1 MVDSAR
7 ISFVTEAS
15 KRAQLDA
22 IAGAF
27 GKNLSAV
34 INEAIDQYIDMHEWQ
49 LRHIQEG
56 VEEAR
61 RGDFASDEEVETFF
75 DQYEQPSC

>member
-1 MVDSAR
+1 MMMADSAR
-7 ISFVTEAS
+7 ISFVTESS

-34 INEAIDQYIDMHEWQ
+34 INEAIDQYIDTHEWQ

-61 RGDFASDEEVETFF
+61 RGDFASDEEVDTFF
-75 DQYEQPSC
+75 EQYR

>member
-1 MVDSAR
+1 MADSSR
-7 ISFVTEAS
+7 ISFVTEAG
-15 KRAQLDA
+15 KRAQLNA

-34 INEAIDQYIDMHEWQ
+34 INEAIDQYIGLHEWQ

-61 RGDFASDEEVETFF
+61 RGEFASDEEVDGFF
-75 DQYEQPSC
+75 DRYGQQPC

>member
-1 MVDSAR
+1 MADSSR
-7 ISFVTEAS
+7 ISFVTEAR

-34 INEAIDQYIDMHEWQ
+34 INEAIDQYIDLHQWQ

-61 RGDFASDEEVETFF
+61 RGDFASDEDVETFF
-75 DQYEQPSC
+75 DRYGQPSC

>member
-1 MVDSAR
+1 MADTSR
-7 ISFVTEAS
+7 ISFVTEAG

-34 INEAIDQYIDMHEWQ
+34 INEAIDQYIDLHEWQ
-49 LRHIQEG
+49 LRHIQKG

-61 RGDFASDEEVETFF
+61 RGDFASDEEVDTFF
-75 DQYEQPSC
+75 DRYGHQPC

>member
-1 MVDSAR
+1 MADSAR
-7 ISFVTEAS
+7 ISFVTEAG

-22 IAGAF
+22 IAVAF

-34 INEAIDQYIDMHEWQ
+34 INEAIDQYIELHQWQ
-49 LRHIQEG
+49 LRHIEEG
-56 VEEAR
+56 MEEAR

-75 DQYEQPSC
+75 DRYGQRP

>member
-1 MVDSAR
+1 MADSSR

-15 KRAQLDA
+15 KRTKLDA
-22 IAGAF
+22 IASAF

-34 INEAIDQYIDMHEWQ
+34 MNEAIDQYIDLHEWQ
-49 LRHIQEG
+49 LRHIQQG

-61 RGDFASDEEVETFF
+61 EGDFASDEEVETF
-75 DQYEQPSC
+75 

>member
-1 MVDSAR
+1 MADSAR

-34 INEAIDQYIDMHEWQ
+34 INEAIDQYIELHQWQ
-49 LRHIQEG
+49 LRHIQQG

-61 RGDFASDEEVETFF
+61 QGDFASDEEVGTFF
-75 DQYEQPSC
+75 DRYGQPSC